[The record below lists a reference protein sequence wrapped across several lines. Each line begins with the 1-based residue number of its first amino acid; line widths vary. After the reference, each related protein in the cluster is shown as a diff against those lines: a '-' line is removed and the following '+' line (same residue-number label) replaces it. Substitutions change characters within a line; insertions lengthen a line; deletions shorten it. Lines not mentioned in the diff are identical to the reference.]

1 MWCWLTGFPNLA
13 SGFATLPKKP
23 ILLHGNMCGQTW
35 REKGK
40 GKDNLQHDNLMFY
53 DLLSDCPGVLGV
65 QSFRSGA
72 HGSKM
77 TSPKLYV
84 SAHNSQPL
92 RASVLMRASC
102 FGGWAI
108 DAKHNGT
115 YLVGSLKTLSVV
127 VGAVDPTT
135 TFVSGFDSSGKESIA
150 TFSLRLKTIARTLFL
165 LLGFSR
171 SVIVQ
176 SSKLWYQP
184 FRF

>member
-1 MWCWLTGFPNLA
+1 MVSPPC
-13 SGFATLPKKP
+13 PKTPFCCMVICAARPGGRRERGK
-23 ILLHGNMCGQTW
+23 ISQW
-35 REKGK
+35 RTT
-40 GKDNLQHDNLMFY
+40 DLMFY

-108 DAKHNGT
+108 VAKHNGT